1 MLNKVWFRT
10 GIALIMLFILIKL
23 FMEVHEVFTP
33 IATIIG
39 SVFLPFLISGFLF
52 YICLP
57 FQNLLEKVGFPR
69 WASITTIMLA
79 LFAIIGLIVA
89 FVAPIIIS
97 NINNLI
103 SQTPALQKEAE
114 QIIKFALAQM
124 DKLPEDVTSRI
135 TNMVKSMGDGVTNIL
150 SNSLQYITSL
160 ISTIFLLI
168 MVPFFLIYMLKDHEK
183 FIPAVAKFFK
193 GERKVFFV
201 DLLTDLNFTLK
212 SYIQGQV
219 TVSVIL
225 GIFLYIGYS
234 IIDLPYIP
242 FLGSWLSFAPAAIL
256 GIIDSPTTFIW
267 VCIITLIA
275 HQLEGNII
283 TPNVMGK
290 SLSIHPLTIIVVI
303 LAAGDLGGFTL
314 VLIAVPLY
322 AVLKTVV
329 SNIFKYRQRI
339 IDKANSNVKD

>member
-193 GERKVFFV
+193 GERKYF
-201 DLLTDLNFTLK
+201 
-212 SYIQGQV
+212 S
-219 TVSVIL
+219 
-225 GIFLYIGYS
+225 
-234 IIDLPYIP
+234 
-242 FLGSWLSFAPAAIL
+242 
-256 GIIDSPTTFIW
+256 
-267 VCIITLIA
+267 
-275 HQLEGNII
+275 
-283 TPNVMGK
+283 
-290 SLSIHPLTIIVVI
+290 
-303 LAAGDLGGFTL
+303 
-314 VLIAVPLY
+314 
-322 AVLKTVV
+322 
-329 SNIFKYRQRI
+329 
-339 IDKANSNVKD
+339 